1 MKTAALKQSVL
12 STFTRKTLSRNV
24 LSLVL
29 AGCASAGWA
38 VPFDIAANTTA
49 TGVRTLVAGE
59 TGTVNQGASLSA
71 SDKTITWSG
80 ASAGTVTIN
89 NQGTV
94 RATANGGRAIDTSS
108 SGGAWRSL
116 ILQNGVN
123 GQILGGNDAVR
134 INFSSGTVGSVAVD
148 NAGSIYSASG
158 QALDFN
164 AIEKGTVEIV
174 NQATGVISTKDAD
187 GVRPGANGT
196 VINYGKIIGGGA
208 GLVAGA
214 TNLSSEAIDFQ
225 DFGGTVHNKTGGII
239 NGGRHGITGD
249 GVIDVTNAVGGLIR
263 GHNGSGINLDNTG
276 SVVNHGIISGNFDA
290 TLINGDGDG
299 VDIDGVGRIDNY
311 GRIEANGAGGV
322 KNGPTDPNRADG
334 IAMGGGIINNYLG
347 ATIYSADRGI
357 LIDDSEAG
365 AAFGKTTLVNH
376 GVIDAQTT
384 GVTLQ
389 GEWDDYLLNTGTIRS
404 RTGDVAIDMGGGN
417 DTLVVKTGSV
427 VEGSVRGGTGTNQL
441 VLSGS
446 GSGQLGLTQEF
457 GSIQIEG
464 GNWSLGGEQQLMSL
478 QGTGSLAA
486 QSIALFADSSLTVGN
501 LDGSGG
507 ALNLLSDVKVG
518 GTVALD
524 FWGTGAQDSLAVT
537 GLFDLLN
544 NGSLQLNF
552 VGNDFAD
559 GQMFTF
565 LSASR
570 FSGLDYSRFAVSG
583 LGSDW
588 QWEFNQFNVADYD
601 AVSVK
606 LNRAVTSVSEPS
618 SLALL
623 LVALMSLVHVHRSR
637 RA

>member
-1 MKTAALKQSVL
+1 MKTAALKPSVL
-12 STFTRKTLSRNV
+12 STFSRKTLSRNV

-108 SGGAWRSL
+108 SGGAGRSL
-116 ILQNGVN
+116 VLQNGVN

-134 INFSSGTVGSVAVD
+134 INFSSGVGSVAVD
-148 NAGSIYSASG
+148 NAGYIYSVTG

-164 AIEKGTVEIV
+164 AIQTGTVEIV

-214 TNLSSEAIDFQ
+214 SNLSSEAIDFQ

-249 GVIDVTNAVGGLIR
+249 GVIDVTNAAGGLIR

-276 SVVNHGIISGNFDA
+276 SVVNHGTISGNFDA

-299 VDIDGVGRIDNY
+299 VDIDGVGSIDNY

-334 IAMGGGIINNYLG
+334 IAMGGGIINNYAG
-347 ATIYSADRGI
+347 ATVYSADRGI

-365 AAFGKTTLVNH
+365 PAFGKTTLVNH

-446 GSGQLGLTQEF
+446 GAGQLGLTQEF

-464 GNWSLGGEQQLMSL
+464 GNWGLGGAQQLNRL

-486 QSIALFADSSLTVGN
+486 QSVELRAGSNVIVGN

-507 ALNLLSDVKVG
+507 QLNLLSDVKVG

-537 GLFDLLN
+537 GLFDLLDT
-544 NGSLQLNF
+544 GRLQLNF
-552 VGNDFAD
+552 AGNDFAS
-559 GQMFTF
+559 GQTFNF

-570 FSGLDYSRFAVSG
+570 FNALDYSRFAVSG

-588 QWEFNQFNVADYD
+588 QWEFNQFNVANYET
-601 AVSVK
+601 VSVK
-606 LNRAVTSVSEPS
+606 LNRTVASVSEPS
-618 SLALL
+618 SLVLL
-623 LVALMSLVHVHRSR
+623 LVGLLSMFQFARKRKV
-637 RA
+637 